1 MKNTN
6 NMSANFNFKQAA
18 QESTL
23 LCKLMQNREKLD
35 TDDVIGQELTIV
47 GFDFAPKFDQQG
59 NPVCDASTGEQD
71 VFGVVVFAEND
82 GYYCVGTVFT
92 KVCKVWAAAYNG
104 DAEAASTDLA
114 AQGGVKVRFSE
125 GKTKRG
131 NNLVN
136 VEIL

>member
-1 MKNTN
+1 M
-6 NMSANFNFKQAA
+6 ANKFNFKQAA

-23 LCKLMQNREKLD
+23 LCKLMQGREKLD
-35 TDDVIGQELTIV
+35 TSDVIDKELTIM

-59 NPVCDASTGEQD
+59 NRVADENGEQD
-71 VFGVVVFAEND
+71 VFGVVIFKEME
-82 GYYCVGTVFT
+82 GYYSVGTVFT
-92 KVCKVWAAAYNG
+92 KVCKVWASAFDG
-104 DAEAASTDLA
+104 DVDAASAELA
-114 AQGGVKVRFSE
+114 RSGGVQVRFSE

>member
-1 MKNTN
+1 M
-6 NMSANFNFKQAA
+6 ANKFDFKQAA

-35 TDDVIGQELTIV
+35 TQDVVGKELTIM

-59 NPVCDASTGEQD
+59 NRLADENGEQD
-71 VFGVVVFAEND
+71 VFGVVIFKEID

-92 KVCKVWAAAYNG
+92 KVCKVWATAYDG
-104 DAEAASTDLA
+104 DADAASADLA
-114 AQGGVKVRFSE
+114 RSGGVHVRFSE

>member
-1 MKNTN
+1 MAK
-6 NMSANFNFKQAA
+6 FNFKQAA

-23 LCKLMQNREKLD
+23 LCKLMQGREKLD
-35 TDDVIGQELTIV
+35 TKDVVGKELTIMA
-47 GFDFAPKFDQQG
+47 FDFAPKFDQDG
-59 NPVCDASTGEQD
+59 NMVADPQTGEQD
-71 VFGVVVFAEND
+71 VFGVVVFKEIE

-92 KVCKVWAAAYNG
+92 KVCKVWASEYEG
-104 DAEAASTDLA
+104 DVETASGDLA
-114 AQGGVKVRFSE
+114 KQGGVLVRFSE